1 MHIDWN
7 KCITKTEKIKQTY
20 LYRMAKKENKITAT
34 KSKPAKKKNSIETK
48 SNICDPAIMT
58 TIKLPNATVS
68 NQAACMTDFIAAGA
82 CEYASHKYR
91 NVQRVNSYE
100 FK

>member
-1 MHIDWN
+1 
-7 KCITKTEKIKQTY
+7 
-20 LYRMAKKENKITAT
+20 
-34 KSKPAKKKNSIETK
+34 
-48 SNICDPAIMT
+48 MT